1 MVRTVTSSYVRLL
14 VFVVITTSSN
24 ALRVLAM
31 YLLFVV
37 CVWFVVSMNTQ
48 QVNIVLMVVVL
59 SCLGGDGHKGKVTKV
74 ESWTSTCPRSG
85 AYVVWEN
92 GVENLYRIGFEGM
105 VGIV

>member
-1 MVRTVTSSYVRLL
+1 
-14 VFVVITTSSN
+14 
-24 ALRVLAM
+24 M

-59 SCLGGDGHKGKVTKV
+59 LCLGGDGHKGKVTKV
-74 ESWTSTCPRSG
+74 ESWTSTCPQSG